1 MPGKP
6 TTYQEAGVDID
17 LKEGILDRLKQTI
30 RSTFTPGVVGDVGGF
45 GGLFDPG
52 REGARRP
59 ILVASADGVG
69 TKLKVA
75 WRTGRHDTVGADL
88 VNHCVNDILVQGAE
102 PLFFLDY
109 FAAGKLDA
117 PVVEAVITGVARG
130 CRENGLALLGGETAE
145 LPGMYRPGE
154 YDLAGFIVGQVER
167 DRVVDGGTVRAG
179 DALVGVGSAGLH
191 TNGYSLA
198 LRILLEDGKLS
209 VDDPLEDFDGSVGD
223 ALLLPHLSYLRGV
236 RAARQRAELRG
247 MAHITGGGFPGNLP
261 RQLPRGL
268 SARVDLGSWEV
279 PALFRIICRRGG
291 VPVDEALRVFNLGI
305 GLVAIVPAADA
316 PAAREAF
323 EGEGYTAWVIG
334 EIVAGGDGEVLYRG
348 RETFRVH

>member
-1 MPGKP
+1 
-6 TTYQEAGVDID
+6 
-17 LKEGILDRLKQTI
+17 
-30 RSTFTPGVVGDVGGF
+30 
-45 GGLFDPG
+45 
-52 REGARRP
+52 
-59 ILVASADGVG
+59 
-69 TKLKVA
+69 
-75 WRTGRHDTVGADL
+75 
-88 VNHCVNDILVQGAE
+88 
-102 PLFFLDY
+102 
-109 FAAGKLDA
+109 
-117 PVVEAVITGVARG
+117 
-130 CRENGLALLGGETAE
+130 
-145 LPGMYRPGE
+145 
-154 YDLAGFIVGQVER
+154 
-167 DRVVDGGTVRAG
+167 
-179 DALVGVGSAGLH
+179 
-191 TNGYSLA
+191 
-198 LRILLEDGKLS
+198 
-209 VDDPLEDFDGSVGD
+209 
-223 ALLLPHLSYLRGV
+223 
-236 RAARQRAELRG
+236 